1 MGTEGGEE
9 VGAVYDTVGGV
20 DEGKIGC
27 GFECDRV
34 GVGALLENLSRT
46 EIGL

>member
-1 MGTEGGEE
+1 MAQWNIGKVLGNPGGF
-9 VGAVYDTVGGV
+9 GQV

-34 GVGALLENLSRT
+34 GVGALLKNFISY
-46 EIGL
+46 